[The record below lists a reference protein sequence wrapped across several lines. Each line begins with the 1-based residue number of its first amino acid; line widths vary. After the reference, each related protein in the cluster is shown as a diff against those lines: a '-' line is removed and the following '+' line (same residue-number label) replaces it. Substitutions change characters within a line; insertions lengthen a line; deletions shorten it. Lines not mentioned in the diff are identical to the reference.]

1 MKAAGGVA
9 PFNITDGR
17 TGEVKAVEW
26 YAPALNTVFYRFDEE
41 EVRFII
47 VYGRAF
53 SPMSPWGLEGGGPLN
68 AQQVDTLL
76 AYIASIQIE
85 RENCGEGEADPLLC
99 DSGHLPAEDQADID
113 ELANRAVE
121 DGEYAS
127 YGEALFNLNL
137 ASGAYS
143 SARCHTPGWSWGDP
157 GVSGARRA
165 RLEPDRRCRRHPF
178 PGRRR
183 HDRLHQ
189 ERH

>member
-76 AYIASIQIE
+76 AYIESIQIE
-85 RENCGEGEADPLLC
+85 REDCGEGEGDPLAVRLRSPPGRG
-99 DSGHLPAEDQADID
+99 SGRH
-113 ELANRAVE
+113 
-121 DGEYAS
+121 
-127 YGEALFNLNL
+127 
-137 ASGAYS
+137 
-143 SARCHTPGWSWGDP
+143 
-157 GVSGARRA
+157 RRA
-165 RLEPDRRCRRHPF
+165 GEPRRR
-178 PGRRR
+178 GRRVR
-183 HDRLHQ
+183 ELRRGTVQPQPRQRRVQLREVPHAGLELGRS
-189 ERH
+189 RACRGRARSVGT